1 MNANR
6 ILAPPVD
13 EAEVLDAVPELA
25 LAKGLGQGPYHH
37 LDVLDHTL
45 EVVRSIE
52 RELEEDLL
60 GARISPER
68 IEGLRLV
75 GLLHDVAKPVT
86 RGEYDGKVLFV
97 AHDTLGARLAHRI
110 CRRLEVSAEDADLVT
125 TITALH
131 LKIGFMGN
139 ERSDYPPS
147 RLVRAAGP
155 FGEELAVLSWADR
168 VAAQGPRLK
177 KEHLDRHYELC
188 TEFLRLSREHG
199 PYPVP
204 DYENLISES
213 EASTRADAG
222 YAASRTRLADSRGT
236 GRERNTEYAS
246 EGRGTAPSV

>member
-1 MNANR
+1 M
-6 ILAPPVD
+6 LELPVK
-13 EAEVLDAVPELA
+13 EAEILDVVPELA

-45 EVVRSIE
+45 EVVRCVE
-52 RELEEDLL
+52 RELDENLL

-68 IEGLRLV
+68 LGGLRLV
-75 GLLHDVAKPVT
+75 GLLHDVAKPIT
-86 RGEYDGKVLFV
+86 RGEYDGKILFV

-110 CRRLEVSAEDADLVT
+110 CSRLEVSAEDTDLVT
-125 TITALH
+125 TLTALH

-147 RLVRAAGP
+147 RLIQAAGP

-177 KEHLDRHYELC
+177 KEHLDRHYDLC
-188 TEFLRLSREHG
+188 AEFLHLSREHG

-204 DYENLISES
+204 DYKDFIEGAGIH
-213 EASTRADAG
+213 AGADAG
-222 YAASRTRLADSRGT
+222 YAASSERLSSSRGAT
-236 GRERNTEYAS
+236 
-246 EGRGTAPSV
+246 PSA

>member
-1 MNANR
+1 MLEPT
-6 ILAPPVD
+6 ID
-13 EAEVLDAVPELA
+13 EAEVLEVVPELA

-52 RELEEDLL
+52 RELDEDLL

-68 IEGLRLV
+68 LGGLRLL

-110 CRRLEVSAEDADLVT
+110 CRRLEISAEDTDLVT
-125 TITALH
+125 TLTALH

-177 KEHLDRHYELC
+177 REHLHRHYDLC
-188 TEFLRLSREHG
+188 AEFLHLSREHG

-204 DYENLISES
+204 DYKDFISHGG
-213 EASTRADAG
+213 TDTGADAG
-222 YAASRTRLADSRGT
+222 FASSRARLSVSRGDDSHAAAEHDY
-236 GRERNTEYAS
+236 RD
-246 EGRGTAPSV
+246 RGAAPSA